1 MSLRTIEAQLDGR
14 RVRWREMGS
23 GDVVVV
29 IPGLGLTGRFYG
41 RNATAFAAAGFRF
54 IVPDLPGLGGTRG
67 PRTGI
72 GVPEMSRFTLAFLD
86 LLAVE
91 RAHLIGHSL
100 GAQAA
105 LHAAA
110 HAAAR
115 VRAIVMVGPT
125 GRHRQKLAR
134 ISHQIIGLGREA
146 LGASLPVIGTVAR
159 DYVRVW
165 PAAYLGTW
173 LRCSA
178 DDPLAY
184 AARVANPA
192 LLAVG
197 TRDPVAERGFVEMLA
212 TAMPNAQIA
221 WIDGGGHSLPRDCAS
236 GFNAAAVTFL
246 RACE

>member
-1 MSLRTIEAQLDGR
+1 MSLRTVEAELDGR
-14 RVRWREMGS
+14 RVRWRETGS

-29 IPGLGLTGRFYG
+29 IPGLGLTGRFYA

-54 IVPDLPGLGGTRG
+54 IVPDLPGIGGTRG
-67 PRTGI
+67 ARTGL
-72 GVPEMSRFTLAFLD
+72 GVPEMSHFTLAFLD

-100 GAQAA
+100 GAQAV

-115 VRAIVMVGPT
+115 VRAIVLVGPT
-125 GRHRQKLAR
+125 GTHQRKLAR
-134 ISHQIIGLGREA
+134 IGHQIIGLGREA
-146 LGASLPVIGTVAR
+146 LGAPWPVIGTVAR
-159 DYVRVW
+159 DYVRVS

-173 LRCSA
+173 LRSSA

-212 TAMPNAQIA
+212 TAMPDAQIA
-221 WIDGGGHSLPRDCAS
+221 WIDGGGHALPRDCAS
-236 GFNAAAVTFL
+236 GFNTAAITFL
-246 RACE
+246 RACG